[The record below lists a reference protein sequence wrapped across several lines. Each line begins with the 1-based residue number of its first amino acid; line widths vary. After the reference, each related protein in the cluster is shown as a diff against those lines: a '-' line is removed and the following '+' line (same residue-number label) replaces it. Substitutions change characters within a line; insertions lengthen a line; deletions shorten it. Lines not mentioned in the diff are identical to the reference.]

1 MYTHVHTQSN
11 FVPKTAVIVAAKINK
26 VNLAR
31 QCFGCALPL
40 PTPLQS
46 FFFFPLPRPLLPD

>member
-11 FVPKTAVIVAAKINK
+11 FIPKTAAIVAEKINK

-31 QCFGCALPL
+31 QCFGCALP
-40 PTPLQS
+40 TPLQS
-46 FFFFPLPRPLLPD
+46 LLSFPSLAS